1 MDKYEAMAEYRKEL
15 GNFQGDKALFWAGR
29 MAQTIK
35 VMTSCSPLRLSGYIE
50 LLDLLR
56 EEYDRII
63 FSRGCI

>member
-1 MDKYEAMAEYRKEL
+1 MKKYEAMDAYREEL
-15 GNFQGDKALFWAGR
+15 NQFKGDKALFWAGR

-35 VMTSCSPLRLSGYIE
+35 AMTSCSPLRLSGYIE

-63 FSRGCI
+63 FDRVK